1 MERNREWP
9 QLLAG
14 ALLLLSV
21 APAAAQQSPSAP
33 EQQERAQ
40 QTPSGQMGKEEPSS
54 HAKTSPDHVFVNGV
68 LAVPGAPTDT
78 DMAPAKFSAKNAA
91 DDALITVA
99 YTFKMLTPE
108 QRRAIYEAL
117 KGKPA
122 GVASNA
128 EVGTELPSSVELHAV
143 PDEVVEQVPQTKDY
157 RFTVANDRVLLVASG
172 RIVAGVFAGEK

>member
-1 MERNREWP
+1 
-9 QLLAG
+9 
-14 ALLLLSV
+14 LSV
-21 APAAAQQSPSAP
+21 APASAQQSPPAAEPQQQS
-33 EQQERAQ
+33 QQERAQ

-68 LAVPGAPTDT
+68 LAVPGATTDT

-143 PDEVVEQVPQTKDY
+143 PDEVVVQVPQTKDFQ
-157 RFTVANDRVLLVASG
+157 FTVANGRVLLVSPPT
-172 RIVAGVFAGEK
+172 RIVAGVFADEK